1 MQSLENITVAF
12 TLLALVGLSLWLDA
26 TFDPSNVP
34 REATTQPKGEDYYI
48 EGVRISG
55 RDENGIRFVLK
66 AERQHRD
73 AENDFASTTVDEALD
88 ATATTITLA
97 SVTHFATGGG
107 VVTIESEDISYSG
120 ISGKDLTGVL
130 RGINGTTATSH
141 ADGTVAKQPAKP
153 AILEHPELTQFDEQH
168 GDRTTTAERGEIKA
182 DGSEITLTGN
192 VRIVQEQTT
201 DRPNT
206 VTETKRLTIRLAS
219 KG

>member
-26 TFDPSNVP
+26 TFDPSNASG
-34 REATTQPKGEDYYI
+34 EAMTQSVGEDYYI
-48 EGVRISG
+48 ERVRISG
-55 RDENGIRFVLK
+55 RDENGIRFLLK

-73 AENDFASTTVDEALD
+73 AESD
-88 ATATTITLA
+88 
-97 SVTHFATGGG
+97 
-107 VVTIESEDISYSG
+107 
-120 ISGKDLTGVL
+120 
-130 RGINGTTATSH
+130 
-141 ADGTVAKQPAKP
+141 P
-153 AILEHPELTQFDEQH
+153 AILERPELTQFDEQH
-168 GDRTTTAERGEIKA
+168 GERTTTAERGEIKA

-201 DRPNT
+201 DRPTT

>member
-26 TFDPSNVP
+26 TFDPSNASG
-34 REATTQPKGEDYYI
+34 EATTQSVGEDYYI
-48 EGVRISG
+48 ERVRISG
-55 RDENGIRFVLK
+55 RDENGIRFLLK

-73 AENDFASTTVDEALD
+73 AESD
-88 ATATTITLA
+88 
-97 SVTHFATGGG
+97 
-107 VVTIESEDISYSG
+107 
-120 ISGKDLTGVL
+120 
-130 RGINGTTATSH
+130 
-141 ADGTVAKQPAKP
+141 P
-153 AILEHPELTQFDEQH
+153 AILERPELTQFDEQH
-168 GDRTTTAERGEIKA
+168 GERTTTAERGEIKA